1 MTIEE
6 IKAYMKKRKITYAM
20 LSERSGVPVGTLKSI
35 FSYRTPTPRID
46 TLQAIETAL
55 GLSNDTAIPTEL
67 ASLIDAIAT
76 LTDEECRAVSDYID
90 FVISKR
96 GKQE

>member
-1 MTIEE
+1 MTIQE
-6 IKAYMKKRKITYAM
+6 IKAYMKERKITQKQ
-20 LSERSGVPVGTLKSI
+20 LSDMSGIPLQTLRKI
-35 FSYRTPTPRID
+35 FSGLTTSPRID
-46 TLQAIETAL
+46 TMQAIETAL

-67 ASLIDAIAT
+67 AGLIDAIAT

-96 GKQE
+96 PKK

>member
-1 MTIEE
+1 MDIELYKKTMKQRKMTYEDLSNATGVSLGAIKRIMAGIAKYPRVDTIE
-6 IKAYMKKRKITYAM
+6 
-20 LSERSGVPVGTLKSI
+20 
-35 FSYRTPTPRID
+35 
-46 TLQAIETAL
+46 AIETAL

-67 ASLIDAIAT
+67 AGLIDAIAT

-96 GKQE
+96 DKQE